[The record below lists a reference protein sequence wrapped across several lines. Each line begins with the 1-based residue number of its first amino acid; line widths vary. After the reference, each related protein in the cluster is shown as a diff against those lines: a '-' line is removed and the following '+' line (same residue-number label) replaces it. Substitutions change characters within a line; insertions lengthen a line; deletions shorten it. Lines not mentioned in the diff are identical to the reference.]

1 MMRALILDM
10 DGTLID
16 SVYAQVLAWQESF
29 EKEGIHVPAWSIHSK
44 IGLGGQELAKTIGSE
59 LGTSISR
66 IQAERMDKRHS
77 KIMNELLPRPMPLP
91 GASELLR
98 RLREMRVPW
107 GIATSGDRAGVKE
120 ALRSLNFSDKVTFV
134 CKEDVKHAKP
144 HPDLFLACRARLKI
158 PAQDCFVVGD
168 AVWDMLA
175 AKRSGML
182 GIGLLTGGSSHSA
195 LTEAGAYRV
204 YNDPAELDAK
214 RHELGLVI

>member
-175 AKRSGML
+175 
-182 GIGLLTGGSSHSA
+182 
-195 LTEAGAYRV
+195 
-204 YNDPAELDAK
+204 
-214 RHELGLVI
+214 

>member
-16 SVYAQVLAWQESF
+16 SVYAQVLAWQRSF
-29 EKEGIHVPAWSIHSK
+29 EKEGMHVPAWSIHSK
-44 IGLGGQELAKTIGSE
+44 IGLGGQDLAKIVGSE
-59 LGTSISR
+59 LGTSISG
-66 IQAERMDKRHS
+66 IQAQRFDKRHNA
-77 KIMNELLPRPMPLP
+77 IMKELLSHPIALP
-91 GASELLR
+91 GATELLR
-98 RLREMRVPW
+98 HLRAMRVPW

-120 ALRSLNFSDKVTFV
+120 ALRSLDFSDKVTFV

-182 GIGLLTGGSSHSA
+182 GVGLLTGGTSRSA

-204 YNDPAELDAK
+204 YNDAAELDAK
-214 RHELGLVI
+214 RHELGFVI

>member
-66 IQAERMDKRHS
+66 IQAERMDKRHC